1 MMMEYVMHVAVPYEL
16 SIKLYL
22 AQKEFL
28 KTIINI
34 GSQYGNVAVNPELY
48 KNDLSNSPIQY
59 SLAKS
64 ALHHLT
70 KELAVRLSHSKIRV
84 NCIAFGVDGRV
95 DNEFKNRY
103 SNLYMEECSRR

>member
-1 MMMEYVMHVAVPYEL
+1 M
-16 SIKLYL
+16 
-22 AQKEFL
+22 
-28 KTIINI
+28 
-34 GSQYGNVAVNPELY
+34 Y

-84 NCIAFGVDGRV
+84 NCIAFGGVDGRV

-103 SNLYMEECSRR
+103 SKLTPLGRMLKEDEVVGPLEFLLSDSSSSITGEIISADGGWTIW